1 MDLLKPYLRREVLVL
16 VSNEA
21 VRTPPLDTGTG
32 AMLVHEIEGT
42 LTAVDDGHPMLEI
55 TTKEDAVCIVNWHH
69 VVSVIVSPL

>member
-21 VRTPPLDTGTG
+21 VQSHPLNSGE
-32 AMLVHEIEGT
+32 MLVHEIEGT

-55 TTKEDAVCIVNWHH
+55 TTKEGSVCIVNWHH